1 MQQRRRITLDIY
13 LLWIIVVVRM
23 PFLFKR
29 KSNGRDS
36 ILKSV
41 TSFTFPCYLNI
52 LQRLITSCHEWAV
65 DSVTAKWYN
74 VMLYFHFLSIPF
86 FSFLDT
92 NDIFTDC
99 KTEGVKVV
107 VDIRCDVISC
117 IITSI
122 WFHWP
127 SLSQTLLFF
136 LWYSHSNTPHIWSYH
151 FINTF
156 IFALE
161 FGFGFKVSAKRDPTY
176 LLIWS
181 FVKIHY

>member
-1 MQQRRRITLDIY
+1 VQLGSDGRGHAKSGALVGPLMQQRRRITLDIY

-122 WFHWP
+122 SSRVMKCNMVPLAQSFP
-127 SLSQTLLFF
+127 NTLIFSMIFSL
-136 LWYSHSNTPHIWSYH
+136 
-151 FINTF
+151 
-156 IFALE
+156 
-161 FGFGFKVSAKRDPTY
+161 
-176 LLIWS
+176 
-181 FVKIHY
+181 